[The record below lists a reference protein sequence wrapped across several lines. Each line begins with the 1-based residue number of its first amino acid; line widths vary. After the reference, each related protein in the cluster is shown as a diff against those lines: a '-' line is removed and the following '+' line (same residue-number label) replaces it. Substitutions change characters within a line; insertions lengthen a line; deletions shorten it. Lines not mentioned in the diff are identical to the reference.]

1 MPCPWRVPAQRPRG
15 PGLHGMTMSN
25 PYKELQVDPE
35 AEHEVIEAA
44 YRRLAR
50 KYHPDVA
57 PGPDAQDRMVRINQ
71 AWEVLKDPIRR
82 AAVDRARM
90 REMTTSARV
99 VAADARADVR
109 RAADPPDVRG
119 AASPDRDGRDGQG
132 DQGDQGERPSTASGP
147 AGGQGPGW
155 PLPGMDASTGF
166 GDRADRISPDWS
178 VGRSGVGG
186 GYDPQ
191 TMGTAQGEGSSGP
204 PPGNPSGSLLHF
216 GRYAGWSLGEVARTD
231 LEYLEWLDRMPIGRN
246 YQFEIDALLR
256 AAGRRTSTRAANSGR
271 RGLFRRR

>member
-1 MPCPWRVPAQRPRG
+1 
-15 PGLHGMTMSN
+15 MTMSN

-71 AWEVLKDPIRR
+71 AWEMLKDPIRR

-90 REMTTSARV
+90 RQMSTSARV
-99 VAADARADVR
+99 VAADAHADVR
-109 RAADPPDVRG
+109 RAAASSDVRG
-119 AASPDRDGRDGQG
+119 AASRGRGEPG
-132 DQGDQGERPSTASGP
+132 DQEDRRDAASEPG
-147 AGGQGPGW
+147 GGQGPGW
-155 PLPGMDASTGF
+155 PLPGMDPNTGS

-186 GYDPQ
+186 GYDPH
-191 TMGTAQGEGSSGP
+191 TMGTAQGEGSAGP

-216 GRYAGWSLGEVARTD
+216 GRYARWSLGEIARTD

-256 AAGRRTSTRAANSGR
+256 AAGRRAPARGATSGR

>member
-1 MPCPWRVPAQRPRG
+1 MAGSGAAPRG

-82 AAVDRARM
+82 AGRRSRPGM

-99 VAADARADVR
+99 VAADAGQDVR

-119 AASPDRDGRDGQG
+119 AASPD
-132 DQGDQGERPSTASGP
+132 
-147 AGGQGPGW
+147 
-155 PLPGMDASTGF
+155 
-166 GDRADRISPDWS
+166 
-178 VGRSGVGG
+178 
-186 GYDPQ
+186 
-191 TMGTAQGEGSSGP
+191 
-204 PPGNPSGSLLHF
+204 
-216 GRYAGWSLGEVARTD
+216 
-231 LEYLEWLDRMPIGRN
+231 
-246 YQFEIDALLR
+246 
-256 AAGRRTSTRAANSGR
+256 AGRPGRAGR
-271 RGLFRRR
+271 PG